1 MGALVVA
8 SEVEVEPEEVVVP
21 VSVGVQEV
29 ELAAALEVARVV
41 EEALE
46 VEPEVVVVQEE
57 DLVEEPEV
65 AVDLE
70 EAKVGEEVLVAG
82 INS

>member
-1 MGALVVA
+1 MGA
-8 SEVEVEPEEVVVP
+8 SEVEPEEVVVP
-21 VSVGVQEV
+21 VLVGVQEV

-41 EEALE
+41 VEALE
-46 VEPEVVVVQEE
+46 VVVVVVQEE

-65 AVDLE
+65 AVVLE

>member
-1 MGALVVA
+1 VGA
-8 SEVEVEPEEVVVP
+8 SEVEPEEVVVP
-21 VSVGVQEV
+21 VLVGVQEV

-41 EEALE
+41 VEALE
-46 VEPEVVVVQEE
+46 VVVVVVQEE

-65 AVDLE
+65 AVVLE

>member
-1 MGALVVA
+1 VGALVVA
-8 SEVEVEPEEVVVP
+8 SEVEPEEVVVP

-41 EEALE
+41 VEALE
-46 VEPEVVVVQEE
+46 VVPEVVVVVVQEE

-65 AVDLE
+65 AVDSE

>member
-1 MGALVVA
+1 V
-8 SEVEVEPEEVVVP
+8 
-21 VSVGVQEV
+21 
-29 ELAAALEVARVV
+29 
-41 EEALE
+41 EALE
-46 VEPEVVVVQEE
+46 VEPAVVVVQEE